1 MTQPTTPEK
10 TPYHVA
16 AREKAKR
23 KLFAKETQPE
33 TPASPCPPPDLGF
46 HFTEDELRRIENAG
60 RQAEI
65 DMRTFGQGYS
75 RQPFMVNMDKYNNTP
90 VLPVP
95 DEQPEPPKPKPK
107 PRIIEFIHVTKKN
120 VLNVCAAEYGIKPED
135 VYATSRKR
143 EKLEARQM
151 MSYILFWHLKWRK
164 LHIAVEF
171 KMTHTS
177 VLNAIESFSNRL
189 STGDPDTVE
198 HYNAAM
204 KKLQKYER

>member
-10 TPYHVA
+10 TPCHVA
-16 AREKAKR
+16 ARERAKR
-23 KLFAKETQPE
+23 KLFAKETKPE
-33 TPASPCPPPDLGF
+33 APASPCPPPDLGF

-65 DMRTFGQGYS
+65 GMRTFGRGYS
-75 RQPFMVNMDKYNNTP
+75 RQPRMINTENYDNTP
-90 VLPVP
+90 IVPVTNK
-95 DEQPEPPKPKPK
+95 QPEPPKPK
-107 PRIIEFIHVTKKN
+107 PRIIEFMRVTKKN

-135 VYATSRKR
+135 VYAASRKR

-171 KMTHTS
+171 KMSHTA
-177 VLNAIESFSNRL
+177 VLNAVESFSNRL
-189 STGDPDTVE
+189 STNDPDTVE

>member
-10 TPYHVA
+10 TLRKA
-16 AREKAKR
+16 AREK
-23 KLFAKETQPE
+23 TSIVSQ
-33 TPASPCPPPDLGF
+33 CPPPDLGF

-65 DMRTFGQGYS
+65 EMRTFGQGYS
-75 RQPFMVNMDKYNNTP
+75 RYPVMVNLDRYNNTP
-90 VLPVP
+90 VLP
-95 DEQPEPPKPKPK
+95 PEPEKTCPPPPKPK
-107 PRIIEFIHVTKKN
+107 PRIIEFIHVTKKH
-120 VLNVCAAEYGIKPED
+120 VLNVCASEYGIKQED
-135 VYATSRKR
+135 VYAPNRKR
-143 EKLEARQM
+143 QNLEARQM

-171 KMTHTS
+171 KMTHTA
-177 VLNAIESFSNRL
+177 VLNAIESFSNKL
-189 STGDPDTVE
+189 STNDPESVK